1 MGEVNIVRS
10 HNKNLLF
17 LQQTYLSTFKKKRF
31 KWKSLAFYFLVSSGN
46 DVEEDDINTLIKRLE
61 EILEVSDFQDEE
73 RKELDDLDEEDL
85 ELDMLRK
92 LDPTKRW

>member
-1 MGEVNIVRS
+1 MA
-10 HNKNLLF
+10 L
-17 LQQTYLSTFKKKRF
+17 
-31 KWKSLAFYFLVSSGN
+31 YFLGSYGN

-61 EILEVSDFQDEE
+61 EILDVSDFQDEE
-73 RKELDDLDEEDL
+73 RKQLDDHEEEEDL